1 MQQLTRLFTKL
12 ARRLNYVEAM
22 NLILDSILYPV
33 CVQAHDDYKI
43 ADPVTRFN
51 LNDGEVSILKEF
63 LVCIG
68 QVAEAGEDPFGDL
81 FMEFIS
87 GGRHGQYF
95 TPMHLCIFMTRL
107 TGIEHEGE
115 TDKRVSDPACGSGRM
130 FLATAAVS
138 GKCIHFF
145 GTDIDDMCCRM
156 AAANMIL
163 HNLVADISCG
173 NELTMQFSHVYIVR
187 RVPFFNFPTLR
198 ILKYV
203 PAEEAQP
210 KVEEPEAKKSTLP
223 EPKTEQEK
231 YVQGTLF

>member
-1 MQQLTRLFTKL
+1 
-12 ARRLNYVEAM
+12 M

-43 ADPVTRFN
+43 TDPMTRFN
-51 LNDGEVSILKEF
+51 LNDGEVSILKEL

-68 QVAEAGEDPFGDL
+68 QVAGAGEDPFGDL
-81 FMEFIS
+81 FMKFIS
-87 GGRHGQYF
+87 GGRNGQYF
-95 TPMHLCIFMTRL
+95 TPMPICIFMTQL
-107 TGIEHEGE
+107 TGIENNGK
-115 TDKRVSDPACGSGRM
+115 TDKKVSDPACGSGRM
-130 FLATAAVS
+130 FLAAAAVS
-138 GKCIHFF
+138 GKCMHFF

-173 NELTMQFSHVYIVR
+173 NELSMRFSHVYMVR

-203 PAEEAQP
+203 REEGQEP
-210 KVEEPEAKKSTLP
+210 KADKTEAKEQLKVATLP
-223 EPKTEQEK
+223 EPRSEQEK